1 MRTRRTYVVLAA
13 VVLLAAGASSTLAA
27 RGSGEQT
34 FIFNGHLL
42 ADAGSSSSLY
52 VDVNGG
58 NRPALR
64 KLVGQSD
71 NQHFAVDSSTQFLRW
86 SHGVPTVVAES
97 NLVAGDVVSVQI
109 RAARNAS
116 LAEIVATAAAR
127 VADRGPAP
135 GHAGRPLWLFVGSLN
150 APAANG
156 KVAIHV
162 QSGNWLA
169 LRKMLGQPQDESF
182 SYGARTIFILWRSG
196 VPTVISPSQLKV
208 GDRISIRIRAPRADS
223 LQQAEQV
230 PATHIGDHEPHTPS

>member
-1 MRTRRTYVVLAA
+1 MRRRLTYVLTAL
-13 VVLLAAGASSTLAA
+13 VLLAAGASSTFAA

-34 FIFNGHLL
+34 FVFNGHLL

-52 VDVNGG
+52 VEVFGG
-58 NRPALR
+58 NRLALK

-71 NQHFAVDSSTQFLRW
+71 NQHFAVDSNTQYLRW
-86 SHGVPTVVAES
+86 AHGVPTVVAES
-97 NLVAGDVVSVQI
+97 NLVAGDTVSVQV
-109 RAARNAS
+109 RAPRPS
-116 LAEIVATAAAR
+116 TLAQITATTAAR
-127 VADRGPAP
+127 VADRGPTP
-135 GHAGRPLWLFVGSLN
+135 GHAGKPLWLFVGSLN
-150 APAANG
+150 APAASG
-156 KVAIHV
+156 KVSIHV

-208 GDRISIRIRAPRADS
+208 GDRISVRIRAPRVYS

-230 PATHIGDHEPHTPS
+230 PATHIGDHEPNTPA

>member
-1 MRTRRTYVVLAA
+1 MRRRLTYVGLTAL
-13 VVLLAAGASSTLAA
+13 VLLATGASSTFAA
-27 RGSGEQT
+27 RGGEQT
-34 FIFNGHLL
+34 YVFNGRLL
-42 ADAGSSSSLY
+42 ADAGNSSSLY

-58 NRPALR
+58 NKPALR

-71 NQHFAVDSSTQFLRW
+71 NQYFAVDSGTQYLRW

-97 NLVAGDVVSVQI
+97 NLVVGDVVSVQV
-109 RAARNAS
+109 RAARDAS
-116 LAEIVATAAAR
+116 LARIDATAASR
-127 VADRGPAP
+127 VADRGPTP
-135 GHAGRPLWLFVGSLN
+135 GHAGKPLWLFVGSLD

-156 KVAIHV
+156 QVTIHV

-169 LRKMLGQPQDESF
+169 LRKMLGQPLDESF
-182 SYGARTIFILWRSG
+182 SYGNRTIFILWRSG

-208 GDRISIRIRAPRADS
+208 GDRISVRIRAPRADS

>member
-1 MRTRRTYVVLAA
+1 MRRRLTYVVLAA
-13 VVLLAAGASSTLAA
+13 FVLLAAGASSTFAA

-34 FIFNGHLL
+34 FIFNGRLL
-42 ADAGSSSSLY
+42 ADAGNSSSLY

-58 NRPALR
+58 NRLALK
-64 KLVGQSD
+64 KLVGLSD
-71 NQHFAVDSSTQFLRW
+71 NQYFAIGVGTQFLRW

-97 NLVAGDVVSVQI
+97 NLVAGDAVSVQV
-109 RAARNAS
+109 RTPRNAT
-116 LAEIVATAAAR
+116 LAEITATDAAR
-127 VADRGPAP
+127 VADRGPAS
-135 GHAGRPLWLFVGSLN
+135 GRAGRPLWLFVGSLN

-156 KVAIHV
+156 KVTIHV

-169 LRKMLGQPQDESF
+169 LRKLLGQPQDESF

-223 LQQAEQV
+223 LQQAEQA
-230 PATHIGDHEPHTPS
+230 PATHIGDHEPHTPA